1 MEPFVLMGGSIAY
14 DIKLWRD
21 LSRGESEAVRDQ
33 RAADACAFLRGLM
46 Q

>member
-1 MEPFVLMGGSIAY
+1 MGGSIAY

-33 RAADACAFLRGLM
+33 RAADAWHAFLRDLM